1 MTPPLTPPLTL
12 PVREDQCLDKSL
24 SSQTL
29 PLPPHPHCIPT
40 RRLTC
45 GDWDHLSTL
54 QSGLWLWLLSFLSIL
69 SKGGK
74 SVVMPSFGVIGN
86 DNDTN
91 DNDGLAAPCYW

>member
-1 MTPPLTPPLTL
+1 MWRLGTFKYSA
-12 PVREDQCLDKSL
+12 VRTVAVAL
-24 SSQTL
+24 
-29 PLPPHPHCIPT
+29 I
-40 RRLTC
+40 
-45 GDWDHLSTL
+45 
-54 QSGLWLWLLSFLSIL
+54 LLIYTF